1 MRGLLLLATPPL
13 LGWTPLRGVD
23 GEPLAPPADPRPLA
37 EAGPEW
43 DTAAVDWT
51 RVGPAAFS
59 PAPSAPIDVDGVTT
73 VAEIHDPE
81 TWSALVGDPALV
93 GFTLVTAHDG
103 QIIDADV
110 LLNAARFRFSDTVTP
125 DAWHRP
131 TVLTH
136 ELGHALGLGHICGDR
151 AAPDCA
157 ALAPDALAASLMVP
171 RVPLGEARA
180 IGPDDAAGLAA
191 ISPPREIRRP
201 RVGRV
206 DPADDGWRL
215 VADGLEAGDLARG
228 WLDGRPAPLALDGD
242 HLVGAADRTALWTTT
257 GQGTAF
263 ELPPRPDASD
273 AAPGDLSGLLDA
285 PATPATPTAAPPPRT
300 RPPARHPPL
309 AHDPAARPLGAEE
322 APREPHRPHHA
333 RLRHRRRRR
342 CAYVRSAT
350 SRGAPIEWN
359 TRVITTN
366 PRGGRRRHPLRP
378 PRRLI
383 RRLIRALDLKKT
395 APR

>member
-1 MRGLLLLATPPL
+1 MLATPPL

-37 EAGPEW
+37 EAGPDW

-59 PAPSAPIDVDGVTT
+59 PAPPAPIDVDGVTT
-73 VAEIHDPE
+73 VAEIDDPE

-110 LLNAARFRFSDTVTP
+110 LLNTARFRFSDTATP

-151 AAPDCA
+151 AGPDCA
-157 ALAPDALAASLMVP
+157 TLDPDALAASLMIP

-180 IGPDDAAGLAA
+180 IGPDDATGLAA
-191 ISPPREIRRP
+191 VSPPRDVRRP

-206 DPADDGWRL
+206 DPIDDGWRL
-215 VADGLEAGDLARG
+215 AADGLEDGDLARG
-228 WLDGRPAPLALDGD
+228 WLDGRPAPLALADDDLIGA
-242 HLVGAADRTALWTTT
+242 AADRAALWTTT
-257 GQGTAF
+257 GQGTAL
-263 ELPPRPDASD
+263 ELPPRPDAGPSD
-273 AAPGDLSGLLDA
+273 AALADTAPEDADPLGDPNGCAAAPAPGRPLDA
-285 PATPATPTAAPPPRT
+285 LPLLTILLLARSTPR
-300 RPPARHPPL
+300 RPP
-309 AHDPAARPLGAEE
+309 
-322 APREPHRPHHA
+322 
-333 RLRHRRRRR
+333 
-342 CAYVRSAT
+342 S
-350 SRGAPIEWN
+350 
-359 TRVITTN
+359 
-366 PRGGRRRHPLRP
+366 
-378 PRRLI
+378 
-383 RRLIRALDLKKT
+383 
-395 APR
+395 